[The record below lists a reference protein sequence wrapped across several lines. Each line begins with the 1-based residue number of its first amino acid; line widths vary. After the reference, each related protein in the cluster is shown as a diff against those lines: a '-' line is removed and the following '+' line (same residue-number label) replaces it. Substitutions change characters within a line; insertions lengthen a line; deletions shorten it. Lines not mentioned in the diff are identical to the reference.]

1 MLLFLIFAFC
11 SFLSVLKC
19 FIQIAYSSD
28 VCALAKQ
35 KVVVL
40 HHHCGLSAWYQRVP
54 GGGARTCLL
63 IFHHDKANF
72 GGTRH
77 NGVIQLRYR

>member
-40 HHHCGLSAWYQRVP
+40 HHHCGLSDWYQGVP
-54 GGGARTCLL
+54 GGGHGPVCLFSITTKQTL
-63 IFHHDKANF
+63 VGPGIMA
-72 GGTRH
+72 
-77 NGVIQLRYR
+77 